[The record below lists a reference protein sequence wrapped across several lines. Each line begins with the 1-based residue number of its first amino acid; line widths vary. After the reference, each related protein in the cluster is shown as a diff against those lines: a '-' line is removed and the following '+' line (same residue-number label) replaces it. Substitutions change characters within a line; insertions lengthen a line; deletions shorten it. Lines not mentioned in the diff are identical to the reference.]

1 MQFLQ
6 PAQLTFSQT
15 DQFNVPAVYWRRGKN
30 FPLPNQWH
38 LTASSA
44 PAQQARFV
52 TVVQVSKRG
61 VSKGKTRSIDGGVE
75 TAGWRV
81 RLPHDGRRLQIEKL
95 P

>member
-1 MQFLQ
+1 F
-6 PAQLTFSQT
+6 AQT
-15 DQFNVPAVYWRRGKN
+15 DQFTVPAVYWRRGKN

-38 LTASSA
+38 LTAA
-44 PAQQARFV
+44 PAPSSQQRFI

-61 VSKGKTRSIDGGVE
+61 VSKPSLQPVPQGVE

-81 RLPHDGRRLQIEKL
+81 RLPDGSRRLVIEKL